1 MPVVADIMVTEAIR
15 ERHGSGSCSTKD
27 GDDSV
32 SGSGSGKTE
41 DGDDGVSGVCQ

>member
-1 MPVVADIMVTEAIR
+1 MNFFLFCVYTHGQDSNTE
-15 ERHGSGSCSTKD
+15 G
-27 GDDSV
+27 GDDRV